1 MVKVIKIKHVGF
13 FGLSYLLVLLLPLI
27 STIIGARYQVMINE
41 RESKSVT
48 EVKQIR
54 ENAMILT
61 LSLEKSLMPMNNYLI
76 TGEITDNEQSIVEE
90 NLNNSLLSLKESISK
105 LPDNETK
112 NNLIELSDSI
122 EASILYVLEYE
133 YKILSSNLRY
143 TRETNNAMK
152 IMDEHLS
159 RYSNHYEQFDET
171 LDLLITEVVNRK
183 NASVGRSILIVLLIN
198 VLLIAFIIFVL
209 IKTFVYI
216 KKFISQFV
224 VFMEKITKEKK
235 FNQKMKKFKIK
246 EIDIIIDLVNDF
258 VEEIKMILSEFNLSS
273 IDLATFSEQ
282 LAASSQEVSSAT
294 QEVSASTEN
303 ITSDVMLLKDYTD
316 NMNKTV
322 EQINA
327 VMDNTVKFL
336 DKAKN
341 VNEDFMGLM
350 KNETAM
356 IKNSS
361 DNFEGMQLSVENIK
375 VFIDEFI
382 GQVKNIQESVIS
394 IKKVHKKIELLSLNA
409 AIEAARAGKEGGGFA
424 VIAEEIRSLSSR
436 SSDAS
441 KDIETIMDGVIDNIR
456 KLHGLINESLEGFK
470 SIREDWDKVSDI
482 SVKVSTESEKTYNE
496 TNNLTNSIGQIESQF
511 TELKKIFKEIK
522 LRIDNVVASSEQI
535 SSSNEEITSQMEEL
549 TSSSQEL
556 AEKAQGIKGFV
567 DSFKV

>member
-1 MVKVIKIKHVGF
+1 MKEIKIKHVGI
-13 FGLSYLLVLLLPLI
+13 LVLLYLFVLLLPLI
-27 STIIGARYQVMINE
+27 STIIGARYQVMINY
-41 RESKSVT
+41 RESKSMS
-48 EVKQIR
+48 EAKQIR

-61 LSLEKSLMPMNNYLI
+61 LAIEKSLMPMNNYLI
-76 TGEITDNEQSIVEE
+76 TGKITDNEQSIVEE
-90 NLNNSLLSLKESISK
+90 NINNALLSLRESINK
-105 LPDNETK
+105 LSDNEAK
-112 NNLIELSDSI
+112 SNLIELSDSI
-122 EASILYVLEYE
+122 EASVLYILEYE
-133 YKILSSNLRY
+133 YKVLSSNLRY
-143 TRETNNAMK
+143 TKEKNDAMK
-152 IMDEHLS
+152 IMEEHLS
-159 RYSNHYEQFDET
+159 RYSNNYKQFNET
-171 LDLLITEVVNRK
+171 LDLAITEVVNRK
-183 NASVGRSILIVLLIN
+183 NASIGRSILIVLLIN
-198 VLLIAFIIFVL
+198 VLLIGLIILVL
-209 IKTFVYI
+209 IKTFIYI
-216 KKFISQFV
+216 KKFINQFV
-224 VFMEKITKEKK
+224 IFMQKMTKEKQ
-235 FNQKMKKFKIK
+235 FNNRMKKFKIR
-246 EIDIIIDLVNDF
+246 EIDIIIDLINKF
-258 VEEIKMILSEFNLSS
+258 VEEIKMILSEFNISS

-294 QEVSASTEN
+294 EEVSASTEN

-350 KNETAM
+350 KNETTM
-356 IKNSS
+356 IKNST

-375 VFIDEFI
+375 LFIDEFI

-470 SIREDWDKVSDI
+470 SIREDWSKVSDI
-482 SVKVSTESEKTYNE
+482 SVKVATESEKSYNE
-496 TNNLTNSIGQIESQF
+496 TNNLTNGIGQIESQF

-556 AEKAQGIKGFV
+556 AEKAQSIKGFV

>member
-1 MVKVIKIKHVGF
+1 MKKIKIKKIGF
-13 FGLSYLLVLLLPLI
+13 LGFLYFLILLLPLI
-27 STIIGARYQVMINE
+27 STIIGARYQIMIND
-41 RESKSVT
+41 RESRSVN
-48 EVKQIR
+48 EAKQIR
-54 ENAMILT
+54 ENAIILT
-61 LSLEKSLMPMNNYLI
+61 LALEKSLMPMNNYLI
-76 TGEITDNEQSIVEE
+76 TGKIADNEQSILEE
-90 NLNNSLLSLKESISK
+90 KLNNALLILKESVYK
-105 LPDNETK
+105 LSDKETK

-122 EASILYVLEYE
+122 EASVLYVLEYE
-133 YKILSSNLRY
+133 HKILNSDLGY
-143 TRETNNAMK
+143 TRATSNTMK
-152 IMDEHLS
+152 MMGEYLNT
-159 RYSNHYEQFDET
+159 YSNHYKQFDKT
-171 LDLLITEVVNRK
+171 IDLVITEVENIK
-183 NASVGRSILIVLLIN
+183 KSSVGRSIIIVLTIN
-198 VLLIAFIIFVL
+198 ILLICLIIFVL
-209 IKTFVYI
+209 LKTLRYI
-216 KKFISQFV
+216 KKFINQFV
-224 VFMEKITKEKK
+224 SFMEKMTKEKQ
-235 FNQKMKKFKIK
+235 FNNKMKKFKIK
-246 EIDIIIDLVNDF
+246 EIDIIIDLVNEF

-294 QEVSASTEN
+294 EEVSASTEN
-303 ITSDVMLLKDYTD
+303 ITSDVILLKDYTD
-316 NMNKTV
+316 SMNKTV
-322 EQINA
+322 EHINE
-327 VMDNTVKFL
+327 VMNNTVKFL

-350 KNETAM
+350 KNETTM
-356 IKNSS
+356 IKSS
-361 DNFEGMQLSVENIK
+361 SNNFEGMQISVENIK
-375 VFIDEFI
+375 LFIDEFI

-441 KDIETIMDGVIDNIR
+441 RDIETIMDGVINNIR

-470 SIREDWDKVSDI
+470 SIREDWSKVSEI
-482 SVKVSTESEKTYNE
+482 SVKVANESENTYNE

-511 TELKKIFKEIK
+511 IELKKIFKEIK

-567 DSFKV
+567 DTFKV